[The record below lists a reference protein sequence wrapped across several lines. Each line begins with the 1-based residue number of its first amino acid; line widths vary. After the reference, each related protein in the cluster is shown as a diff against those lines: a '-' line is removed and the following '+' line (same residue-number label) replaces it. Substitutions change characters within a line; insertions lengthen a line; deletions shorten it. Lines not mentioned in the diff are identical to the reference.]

1 MELISDEEFMQM
13 RQRGR
18 TYVGLLLM
26 GGPNYDRP
34 DARAIVYE
42 HGKRNL
48 SLMKA
53 GKFPIIC
60 PVTDG
65 GPLKG
70 IGVFCVNEEE
80 VRAIMDEDPGVK
92 AGVFTY
98 ELHPVRS
105 FPGSALPE
113 KKD

>member
-1 MELISDEEFMQM
+1 FLEL
-13 RQRGR
+13 RTRGR
-18 TYVGLLLM
+18 TYVGVLLM
-26 GGPNYDRP
+26 GGPKYDTP
-34 DARAIVYE
+34 EAKAIIYQ

-70 IGVFCVNEEE
+70 FGVFCVSEEE
-80 VRAIMDEDPGVK
+80 VRTIMDEDPGVM

-98 ELHPVRS
+98 ELHPVRG